1 MAPVQ
6 QISIILKQ
14 TLCCHLKTLAQP
26 LLWLLALDATVV
38 GFMQLLLGFAVMRHK
53 VTGKRMTQVQYLQEN
68 VL

>member
-14 TLCCHLKTLAQP
+14 TLYYHLKTLAQH
-26 LLWLLALDATVV
+26 LLWLLALDVV
-38 GFMQLLLGFAVMRHK
+38 RFMQFLLGFAVMRHK
-53 VTGKRMTQVQYLQEN
+53 VTGHRMTQVQYLEEN